1 MHKCVCVHVCVLDLH
16 IFHADPLVIGENGP
30 HRHCLN
36 TLLFLWGGGKD
47 GGKSTTKIS
56 CLFPLCSVCNV
67 HCKCSVM
74 SLSRGTKHSA
84 HNGNLMC
91 YLNKTT
97 QTSTRSESATDKE
110 SKFLLAFPFHCTAIL
125 WGCLHIRG
133 LYGLANIPRG
143 FRNMRVCDWRQ
154 NQRQFLDLISSPA

>member
-30 HRHCLN
+30 HGHCLN
-36 TLLFLWGGGKD
+36 TLLFLRGGGKD

-84 HNGNLMC
+84 HNGNPMC

-97 QTSTRSESATDKE
+97 QTSSRKREYDRQREQIPVGFSLS
-110 SKFLLAFPFHCTAIL
+110 LHCNLVGMFTHSRPL
-125 WGCLHIRG
+125 WSRQ
-133 LYGLANIPRG
+133 YPPG
-143 FRNMRVCDWRQ
+143 F
-154 NQRQFLDLISSPA
+154 